1 MTTRVINL
9 GIILTA
15 WVAAVALCYFVSQ
28 PSAKVRIDR
37 PAYAGDSQD
46 DYDDCVR
53 LDGTPTAH
61 GCWIGPESK
70 KGAAFFRD
78 LCVKSGRGDCK

>member
-1 MTTRVINL
+1 MTRAINAA
-9 GIILTA
+9 II
-15 WVAAVALCYFVSQ
+15 VVSCSAAFAFCYFVSQ
-28 PSAKVRIDR
+28 PSAKVRIER
-37 PAYAGDSQD
+37 PAYAGDKQD
-46 DYDDCVR
+46 DYDDCAR

-78 LCVKSGRGDCK
+78 LCVKSGRGNCP